1 LNLRDGFK
9 RLVKRFKG
17 NIMELGHTPTGDDA
31 FQTAKRLVRET
42 IPKRKKIITASVLC
56 MVGVSVFTAALAYTT
71 KLIVNDV
78 FVAKDASAAIEVAI
92 IVIFVSFSKS
102 LFHYGNAVLQ
112 NVLNRSI
119 SSSYQKETFEN
130 TLRREIS
137 FFNGKHASD
146 HMAQIRLYGM
156 AAGQAVTVICSRFLT
171 EVLTLVALFVVM
183 FLQDALMTFYSI
195 LIIPVIF
202 GLVSFLSRKIRKV
215 AKEEAD
221 LSGQYFAAGSEALAG
236 VRTVKSY
243 NLENKSIEKFN
254 SSVDAL
260 EDRIFGIS
268 KVTAAT
274 HPIMEFLGGLVLGVF
289 VIYAAWQTINYGKTP
304 GEFTAFITAFL
315 LAYQPAAKISKLWV
329 ELQKSLTQSFFMFL
343 LIDTKPQVL
352 GLGSKSLKEVGG
364 SVTFSDVSFGYEND
378 DVSINKVSFNLSPGE
393 KVAIVGKSGA
403 GKSTLIDLILGFY
416 RPDQGKIEIG
426 SVDISSILPMDLK
439 SHIAFI
445 SQDVFLF
452 DDTIEEN
459 IKDGFSAASKAE
471 INIAVKNAQVDSFVA
486 DFPLGLQTI
495 VGANGSNLSGGQ
507 KQRVAIARGLLK
519 KASIYIF
526 DEATS
531 ALDLENE
538 REILTALL
546 KTLENE
552 TVIFVSHRPA
562 LFDYVDKVLMLE
574 KGKVVGF
581 DQPSKIDKT
590 STEFRDLFG
599 VLE

>member
-1 LNLRDGFK
+1 
-9 RLVKRFKG
+9 
-17 NIMELGHTPTGDDA
+17 MESVNTPTGDDA
-31 FQTAKRLVRET
+31 LKTAKRLIKET
-42 IPKRKKIITASVLC
+42 IPKRKKIITASILC

-78 FVAKDASAAIEVAI
+78 FVAKDAEAAIEVAI

-112 NVLNRSI
+112 TVLNRSI
-119 SSSYQKETFEN
+119 SSFYQKEAFQK

-156 AAGQAVTVICSRFLT
+156 AAGQAVTAICSRFLT

-183 FLQDALMTFYSI
+183 FLQDTLMTLYSI
-195 LIIPVIF
+195 VIIPIIF

-215 AKEEAD
+215 AKEETD
-221 LSGQYFAAGSEALAG
+221 LSGHYFAAGSEALAG

-243 NLENKSIEKFN
+243 NLERKSIEKFN

-289 VIYAAWQTINYGKTP
+289 VIYAAWQTITYGKTP

-315 LAYQPAAKISKLWV
+315 LAYQPASKISKLWV
-329 ELQKSLTQSFFMFL
+329 ELQKSLTQSFFMFR
-343 LIDTKPQVL
+343 LIDTKQKSVSC
-352 GLGSKSLKEVGG
+352 GNKSLQSGNGRVN
-364 SVTFSDVSFGYEND
+364 FSDVSFSYEND
-378 DVSINKVSFNLSPGE
+378 EVSIDKVSFNLEPGD

-403 GKSTLIDLILGFY
+403 GKSTLVDLILGFY
-416 RPDQGKIEIG
+416 SPTDGMIEIG
-426 SVDISSILPMDLK
+426 SMDISSISPMNLK
-439 SHIAFI
+439 NHIAFI

-459 IKDGFSAASKAE
+459 IKDGFASASHEE
-471 INIAVKNAQVDSFVA
+471 IIAAVKSAQVDGFA
-486 DFPLGLQTI
+486 EDFPLGLQTR

-519 KASIYIF
+519 RASIYIF

-531 ALDLENE
+531 ALDVENE
-538 REILTALL
+538 REIMTALL
-546 KTLENE
+546 ETLKNE
-552 TVIFVSHRPA
+552 TVIFVTHRPA
-562 LFDYVDKVLMLE
+562 LFEYVDKVLMLE
-574 KGKVVGF
+574 KGRVVGF
-581 DQPSKIDKT
+581 DEPSKIDKT
-590 STEFRDLFG
+590 STEFRELFG
-599 VLE
+599 VLQ

>member
-1 LNLRDGFK
+1 
-9 RLVKRFKG
+9 
-17 NIMELGHTPTGDDA
+17 MESVNTPTGDDA
-31 FQTAKRLVRET
+31 LKTAKRLIKET
-42 IPKRKKIITASVLC
+42 IPKRKKIITASIVC

-78 FVAKDASAAIEVAI
+78 FVAKDAGAAIEVAI

-112 NVLNRSI
+112 TVLNRSI
-119 SSSYQKETFEN
+119 SSFYQKEAFQK

-156 AAGQAVTVICSRFLT
+156 AAGQAVTAICSRFLT

-183 FLQDALMTFYSI
+183 FLQDTLMTLYSI
-195 LIIPVIF
+195 AIIPIIF

-215 AKEEAD
+215 AKEETD
-221 LSGQYFAAGSEALAG
+221 LSGHYFAAGSEALAG

-243 NLENKSIEKFN
+243 NLERKSIEKFN

-289 VIYAAWQTINYGKTP
+289 VIYAAWQTITYGKTP

-315 LAYQPAAKISKLWV
+315 LAYQPASKISKLWV
-329 ELQKSLTQSFFMFL
+329 ELQKSLTQSFFMFR
-343 LIDTKPQVL
+343 LIDTKPKSVSC
-352 GLGSKSLKEVGG
+352 GNKSLQSGNG
-364 SVTFSDVSFGYEND
+364 SVNFSNVSFGYEND
-378 DVSINKVSFNLSPGE
+378 EVSIDKVSFNLEPGD

-403 GKSTLIDLILGFY
+403 GKSTLVDLILGFY
-416 RPDQGKIEIG
+416 SPTDGMIEIG
-426 SVDISSILPMDLK
+426 SMDISSISPMDLK
-439 SHIAFI
+439 NHIAFI

-459 IKDGFSAASKAE
+459 IKDGFASASHEE
-471 INIAVKNAQVDSFVA
+471 IIAAVKSAQVDGFA
-486 DFPLGLQTI
+486 EDFPLGLQTR

-519 KASIYIF
+519 RASIYIF

-531 ALDLENE
+531 ALDVENE
-538 REILTALL
+538 REIMTALL
-546 KTLENE
+546 ETLKNE
-552 TVIFVSHRPA
+552 TVIFVTHRPA
-562 LFDYVDKVLMLE
+562 LFEYVDKVLMLE
-574 KGKVVGF
+574 KGRVVGF
-581 DQPSKIDKT
+581 DEPSKIDKT
-590 STEFRDLFG
+590 STEFRELFG
-599 VLE
+599 VLQ

>member
-1 LNLRDGFK
+1 
-9 RLVKRFKG
+9 
-17 NIMELGHTPTGDDA
+17 MESVNTPTGDDA
-31 FQTAKRLVRET
+31 LKTAKRLIKET
-42 IPKRKKIITASVLC
+42 IPKRKKIITASIVC

-78 FVAKDASAAIEVAI
+78 FVAKDTVAAIEVAI

-112 NVLNRSI
+112 TVLNRSI
-119 SSSYQKETFEN
+119 SSFYQKEAFQK

-156 AAGQAVTVICSRFLT
+156 AAGQAVTAICSRFLT

-183 FLQDALMTFYSI
+183 FLQDALMTLYSI
-195 LIIPVIF
+195 VIIPIIF

-215 AKEEAD
+215 AKEETD
-221 LSGQYFAAGSEALAG
+221 LSGHYFAAGSEALAG

-243 NLENKSIEKFN
+243 NLERKSIEKFN

-289 VIYAAWQTINYGKTP
+289 VIYAAWQTITYGKTP

-315 LAYQPAAKISKLWV
+315 LAYQPASKISKLWV
-329 ELQKSLTQSFFMFL
+329 ELQKSLTQSFFMFR
-343 LIDTKPQVL
+343 LIDTKPKSVSC
-352 GLGSKSLKEVGG
+352 GNKSLQSGNG
-364 SVTFSDVSFGYEND
+364 SVNFSNVSFGYEND
-378 DVSINKVSFNLSPGE
+378 EVSIDKVSFNLEPGD

-403 GKSTLIDLILGFY
+403 GKSTLVDLILGFY
-416 RPDQGKIEIG
+416 SPTDGMIEIG
-426 SVDISSILPMDLK
+426 SMDISSISPMDLK
-439 SHIAFI
+439 NHIAFI

-459 IKDGFSAASKAE
+459 IKDGFASASHEE
-471 INIAVKNAQVDSFVA
+471 IIAAVQSAQVDGFA
-486 DFPLGLQTI
+486 EDFPLGLQTR

-519 KASIYIF
+519 RASIYIF

-531 ALDLENE
+531 ALDVENE
-538 REILTALL
+538 REIMTALL
-546 KTLENE
+546 ETLKNE
-552 TVIFVSHRPA
+552 TVIFVTHRPA
-562 LFDYVDKVLMLE
+562 LFEYVDKVLMLE
-574 KGKVVGF
+574 KGRVVGF
-581 DQPSKIDKT
+581 DEPSKIDKT
-590 STEFRDLFG
+590 STEFRELFG
-599 VLE
+599 VLQ

>member
-1 LNLRDGFK
+1 
-9 RLVKRFKG
+9 
-17 NIMELGHTPTGDDA
+17 MESVNTPTGDDA
-31 FQTAKRLVRET
+31 LKTAKRLINET
-42 IPKRKKIITASVLC
+42 IPNRKKIITASILC

-78 FVAKDASAAIEVAI
+78 FVAKDAGAAIEVAI

-112 NVLNRSI
+112 TVLNRSI
-119 SSSYQKETFEN
+119 SSFYQKEAFQK

-156 AAGQAVTVICSRFLT
+156 AAGQAVTAICSRFLT

-183 FLQDALMTFYSI
+183 FLQDTLMTLYSI
-195 LIIPVIF
+195 VIIPIIF

-215 AKEEAD
+215 AKEETD
-221 LSGQYFAAGSEALAG
+221 LSGHYFAAGSEALAG

-243 NLENKSIEKFN
+243 NLERKSIEKFN

-289 VIYAAWQTINYGKTP
+289 VIYAAWQTITYGKTP

-315 LAYQPAAKISKLWV
+315 LAYQPAANISKLWV
-329 ELQKSLTQSFFMFL
+329 ELQKSLTQSFFMFGFL
-343 LIDTKPQVL
+343 DTRPQSVSR
-352 GLGSKSLKEVGG
+352 GNKSLQSGNG

-378 DVSINKVSFNLSPGE
+378 EVSIDKVSFNLEPGD

-403 GKSTLIDLILGFY
+403 GKSTLVDLILGFY
-416 RPDQGKIEIG
+416 SPTDGMIEIG
-426 SVDISSILPMDLK
+426 SMDISSISPIDLK
-439 SHIAFI
+439 NHIAFI

-459 IKDGFSAASKAE
+459 IKDGFASASHEE
-471 INIAVKNAQVDSFVA
+471 IIAAVKSAQVDGFA
-486 DFPLGLQTI
+486 EDFPLGLQTR

-519 KASIYIF
+519 RASIYIF

-531 ALDLENE
+531 ALDVENE
-538 REILTALL
+538 REIMTALL
-546 KTLENE
+546 ETLKNE
-552 TVIFVSHRPA
+552 TVIFVTHRPA
-562 LFDYVDKVLMLE
+562 LFEYVDKVLMLE
-574 KGKVVGF
+574 KGRVVGF
-581 DQPSKIDKT
+581 DEPSKIDKT
-590 STEFRDLFG
+590 STEFRELFG
-599 VLE
+599 VLQ

>member
-1 LNLRDGFK
+1 
-9 RLVKRFKG
+9 
-17 NIMELGHTPTGDDA
+17 MESVNTPTGDDA
-31 FQTAKRLVRET
+31 LKTAKRLIKET
-42 IPKRKKIITASVLC
+42 IPKRKKIITASIVC

-78 FVAKDASAAIEVAI
+78 FVAKDAGAAIEVAI

-112 NVLNRSI
+112 TVLNRSI
-119 SSSYQKETFEN
+119 SSFYQKEAFQK

-156 AAGQAVTVICSRFLT
+156 AAGQAVTAICSRFLT

-183 FLQDALMTFYSI
+183 FLQDALMTLYSI
-195 LIIPVIF
+195 VIIPIIF

-215 AKEEAD
+215 AKEETD
-221 LSGQYFAAGSEALAG
+221 LSGHYFAAGSEALAG

-243 NLENKSIEKFN
+243 NLERKSIEKFN

-289 VIYAAWQTINYGKTP
+289 VIYAAWQTITYGKTP

-315 LAYQPAAKISKLWV
+315 LAYQPASKISKLWV
-329 ELQKSLTQSFFMFL
+329 ELQKSLTQSFFMFR
-343 LIDTKPQVL
+343 LIDTKPKSVSC
-352 GLGSKSLKEVGG
+352 GNKSLQSGNG
-364 SVTFSDVSFGYEND
+364 SVNFSDVSFGYEID
-378 DVSINKVSFNLSPGE
+378 EVSIDKVSFNLEPGD

-403 GKSTLIDLILGFY
+403 GKSTLVDLILGFY
-416 RPDQGKIEIG
+416 SPTDGMIEIG
-426 SVDISSILPMDLK
+426 SMDISSISPMYLK
-439 SHIAFI
+439 NHIAFI

-459 IKDGFSAASKAE
+459 IKDGFASASHEE
-471 INIAVKNAQVDSFVA
+471 IIAAVKSAQVDGFA
-486 DFPLGLQTI
+486 EDFPLGLQTR

-519 KASIYIF
+519 RASIYIF

-531 ALDLENE
+531 ALDVENE
-538 REILTALL
+538 REIMTALL
-546 KTLENE
+546 ETLKNE
-552 TVIFVSHRPA
+552 TVIFVTHRPA
-562 LFDYVDKVLMLE
+562 LFEYVDKVLMLE
-574 KGKVVGF
+574 KGRVVGF
-581 DQPSKIDKT
+581 DEPSKIDKT
-590 STEFRDLFG
+590 STEFRELFG
-599 VLE
+599 VLQ

>member
-1 LNLRDGFK
+1 
-9 RLVKRFKG
+9 
-17 NIMELGHTPTGDDA
+17 MELGHTPTGDDA

-171 EVLTLVALFVVM
+171 EVLTLIALFFVM

-195 LIIPVIF
+195 LIIPLIF

-343 LIDTKPQVL
+343 LIDTRPQLL
-352 GLGSKSLKEVGG
+352 GMGNKSLKTIGG

-416 RPDQGKIEIG
+416 KPDKGKIEIG
-426 SVDISSILPMDLK
+426 SIDISSILPVDLK

-459 IKDGFSAASKAE
+459 IKDGFSDASKAE

-486 DFPLGLQTI
+486 DLPLGLQTI

-590 STEFRDLFG
+590 STEFRHLFG

>member
-1 LNLRDGFK
+1 
-9 RLVKRFKG
+9 
-17 NIMELGHTPTGDDA
+17 MELGHTPTGDDA
-31 FQTAKRLVRET
+31 FQTAKRLVKET
-42 IPKRKKIITASVLC
+42 IPKRKKIISASVLC

-92 IVIFVSFSKS
+92 IVIFVSLSKS

-171 EVLTLVALFVVM
+171 EVLTLVALFFVM

-243 NLENKSIEKFN
+243 NLENKSIAKFN

-343 LIDTKPQVL
+343 LIDTKPPVL

-486 DFPLGLQTI
+486 DFPLGLQTK

>member
-1 LNLRDGFK
+1 
-9 RLVKRFKG
+9 
-17 NIMELGHTPTGDDA
+17 MESVNTPTGDDA
-31 FQTAKRLVRET
+31 LKTAKRLIKET
-42 IPKRKKIITASVLC
+42 IPKRKKIITASILC

-78 FVAKDASAAIEVAI
+78 FVAKDAEAAIEVAI

-112 NVLNRSI
+112 TVLNRSI
-119 SSSYQKETFEN
+119 SSFYQKEAFQK

-156 AAGQAVTVICSRFLT
+156 AAGQAVTAICSRFLT

-183 FLQDALMTFYSI
+183 FLQDTLMTLYSI
-195 LIIPVIF
+195 VIIPIIF

-215 AKEEAD
+215 AKEETD
-221 LSGQYFAAGSEALAG
+221 LSGHYFAAGSEALAG

-243 NLENKSIEKFN
+243 NLERKSIEKFN

-289 VIYAAWQTINYGKTP
+289 VIYAAWQTIAYGKTP

-315 LAYQPAAKISKLWV
+315 LAYQPASKISKLWV
-329 ELQKSLTQSFFMFL
+329 ELQKSLTQSFFMFR
-343 LIDTKPQVL
+343 LIDTKPKSVSC
-352 GLGSKSLKEVGG
+352 GNKSLQSGNG
-364 SVTFSDVSFGYEND
+364 SVNFSNVSFGYEND
-378 DVSINKVSFNLSPGE
+378 EVSIDKVSFNLEPGD

-403 GKSTLIDLILGFY
+403 GKSTLVDLILGFY
-416 RPDQGKIEIG
+416 SPTDGMIEIG
-426 SVDISSILPMDLK
+426 SMDISSISPMDLK
-439 SHIAFI
+439 NHIAFI

-459 IKDGFSAASKAE
+459 IKDGFASASHEE
-471 INIAVKNAQVDSFVA
+471 IIAAVKSAQVDGFA
-486 DFPLGLQTI
+486 EDFPLGLQTR

-519 KASIYIF
+519 RASIYIF

-531 ALDLENE
+531 ALDVENE
-538 REILTALL
+538 REIMTALL
-546 KTLENE
+546 ETLKNE
-552 TVIFVSHRPA
+552 TVIFVTHRPA
-562 LFDYVDKVLMLE
+562 LFEYVDKVLMLE
-574 KGKVVGF
+574 KGRVVGF
-581 DQPSKIDKT
+581 DEPSKIDKT
-590 STEFRDLFG
+590 STEFRELFG
-599 VLE
+599 VLQ

>member
-1 LNLRDGFK
+1 
-9 RLVKRFKG
+9 
-17 NIMELGHTPTGDDA
+17 MESVNTPTGDDA
-31 FQTAKRLVRET
+31 LKTAKRLIKET
-42 IPKRKKIITASVLC
+42 IPKRKKIITASIVC

-78 FVAKDASAAIEVAI
+78 FVAKDAAAAIEVAI

-112 NVLNRSI
+112 TVLNRSI
-119 SSSYQKETFEN
+119 SSFYQKEAFQK

-156 AAGQAVTVICSRFLT
+156 AAGQAVTAICSRFLT

-183 FLQDALMTFYSI
+183 FLQDALMTLYSI
-195 LIIPVIF
+195 VIIPVIF

-215 AKEEAD
+215 AKEETD
-221 LSGQYFAAGSEALAG
+221 LSGHYFAAGSEALAG

-243 NLENKSIEKFN
+243 NLERKSIGKFN

-289 VIYAAWQTINYGKTP
+289 VIYAAWQTITYGKTP

-315 LAYQPAAKISKLWV
+315 LAYQPASKISKLWV
-329 ELQKSLTQSFFMFL
+329 ELQKSLTQSFFMFR
-343 LIDTKPQVL
+343 LIDTKPKSVSC
-352 GLGSKSLKEVGG
+352 GNKSLQSGNG
-364 SVTFSDVSFGYEND
+364 SVNFSHVSFSYEND
-378 DVSINKVSFNLSPGE
+378 EVSIDKVSFSLQPGD

-403 GKSTLIDLILGFY
+403 GKSTLVDLILGFY
-416 RPDQGKIEIG
+416 SPTDGMIEIG
-426 SVDISSILPMDLK
+426 STDISSISPMELK
-439 SHIAFI
+439 NHIAFI

-459 IKDGFSAASKAE
+459 IKDGFASASERE
-471 INIAVKNAQVDSFVA
+471 IIAAVKSAQVDGFA
-486 DFPLGLQTI
+486 EDFPLGLQTR

-531 ALDLENE
+531 ALDVENE
-538 REILTALL
+538 REIMTALL
-546 KTLENE
+546 ETLKNE
-552 TVIFVSHRPA
+552 TVIFVTHRPA
-562 LFDYVDKVLMLE
+562 LFEYVDKVLMLE
-574 KGKVVGF
+574 KGRVVGF
-581 DQPSKIDKT
+581 DKPSKIDET
-590 STEFRDLFG
+590 STEFRELFG
-599 VLE
+599 VFQ

>member
-1 LNLRDGFK
+1 
-9 RLVKRFKG
+9 
-17 NIMELGHTPTGDDA
+17 MELGHTPTGDDA

-171 EVLTLVALFVVM
+171 EVLTLIALFVVM
-183 FLQDALMTFYSI
+183 FLQDALMTFYSV

-329 ELQKSLTQSFFMFL
+329 ELQKSLTQSYFMFL
-343 LIDTKPQVL
+343 LIDTRPQLL
-352 GLGSKSLKEVGG
+352 GMGNKSLKTIGG
-364 SVTFSDVSFGYEND
+364 SITFSDVSFGYEND

-416 RPDQGKIEIG
+416 RPDKGKIEIG
-426 SVDISSILPMDLK
+426 SIDISSILPMDLK

-459 IKDGFSAASKAE
+459 IKDGFSNASKAE

>member
-1 LNLRDGFK
+1 
-9 RLVKRFKG
+9 
-17 NIMELGHTPTGDDA
+17 MESVNTPTGDDA
-31 FQTAKRLVRET
+31 LKTAKRLIKET
-42 IPKRKKIITASVLC
+42 IPKRKKIITASIVC

-78 FVAKDASAAIEVAI
+78 FVAKDAGAAIEVAI

-112 NVLNRSI
+112 MVLNRSI
-119 SSSYQKETFEN
+119 SSFYQKEAFQK

-156 AAGQAVTVICSRFLT
+156 AAGQAVTAICSRFLT

-183 FLQDALMTFYSI
+183 FLQDTLMTLYSI
-195 LIIPVIF
+195 VIIPIIF

-215 AKEEAD
+215 AKEETD
-221 LSGQYFAAGSEALAG
+221 LSGHYFAAGSEALAG

-243 NLENKSIEKFN
+243 NLERKSIEKFN

-289 VIYAAWQTINYGKTP
+289 VIYAAWQTITYGKTP

-315 LAYQPAAKISKLWV
+315 LAYQPASKISKLWV
-329 ELQKSLTQSFFMFL
+329 ELQKSLTQSFFMFR
-343 LIDTKPQVL
+343 LIDTKPKSVSC
-352 GLGSKSLKEVGG
+352 GNKSLQSGNG
-364 SVTFSDVSFGYEND
+364 SVNFSDVSFGYEND
-378 DVSINKVSFNLSPGE
+378 EVSIDKVSFNLEPGD

-403 GKSTLIDLILGFY
+403 GKSTLVDLILGFY
-416 RPDQGKIEIG
+416 SPTDGMIEIG
-426 SVDISSILPMDLK
+426 SMDISSISPMNLK
-439 SHIAFI
+439 NHIAFI

-459 IKDGFSAASKAE
+459 IKDGFASASHEE
-471 INIAVKNAQVDSFVA
+471 IIAAVKSAQVDGFA
-486 DFPLGLQTI
+486 EDFPLGLQTR

-519 KASIYIF
+519 RASIYIF

-531 ALDLENE
+531 ALDVENE
-538 REILTALL
+538 REIMTALL
-546 KTLENE
+546 ETLKNE
-552 TVIFVSHRPA
+552 TVIFVTHRPA
-562 LFDYVDKVLMLE
+562 LFEYVDKVLMLE
-574 KGKVVGF
+574 KGRVVGF
-581 DQPSKIDKT
+581 DEPSKIDKT
-590 STEFRDLFG
+590 STEFRELFG
-599 VLE
+599 VLQ

>member
-1 LNLRDGFK
+1 
-9 RLVKRFKG
+9 
-17 NIMELGHTPTGDDA
+17 MESVNTPTGDDA
-31 FQTAKRLVRET
+31 LKTAKRLIKET
-42 IPKRKKIITASVLC
+42 IPKRKKIITASIVC

-78 FVAKDASAAIEVAI
+78 FVAKDAGAAIEVAI

-112 NVLNRSI
+112 TVLNRSI
-119 SSSYQKETFEN
+119 SSFYQKEAFQK

-156 AAGQAVTVICSRFLT
+156 AAGQAVTAICSRFLT

-183 FLQDALMTFYSI
+183 FLQDALMTLYSI
-195 LIIPVIF
+195 VIIPIIF

-215 AKEEAD
+215 AKEETD
-221 LSGQYFAAGSEALAG
+221 LSGHYFAAGSEALAG

-243 NLENKSIEKFN
+243 NLERKSIEKFN

-289 VIYAAWQTINYGKTP
+289 VIYAAWQTITYGKTP

-315 LAYQPAAKISKLWV
+315 LAYQPASKISKLWV
-329 ELQKSLTQSFFMFL
+329 ELQKSLTQSFFMFR
-343 LIDTKPQVL
+343 LIDTKPKSVSC
-352 GLGSKSLKEVGG
+352 GNKSLQSGNG
-364 SVTFSDVSFGYEND
+364 SVNFSNVSFGYEND
-378 DVSINKVSFNLSPGE
+378 EVSIDKVSFNLEPGD

-403 GKSTLIDLILGFY
+403 GKSTLVDLILGFY
-416 RPDQGKIEIG
+416 SPTDGMIEIG
-426 SVDISSILPMDLK
+426 SMDISSISPMNLK
-439 SHIAFI
+439 NHIAFI

-459 IKDGFSAASKAE
+459 IKDGFASASHEE
-471 INIAVKNAQVDSFVA
+471 IIAAVQSAQVDGFA
-486 DFPLGLQTI
+486 EDFPLGLQTR

-519 KASIYIF
+519 RASIYIF

-531 ALDLENE
+531 ALDVENE
-538 REILTALL
+538 REIMTALL
-546 KTLENE
+546 ETLKNE
-552 TVIFVSHRPA
+552 TVIFVTHRPA
-562 LFDYVDKVLMLE
+562 LFEYVDKVLMLE
-574 KGKVVGF
+574 KGRVVGF
-581 DQPSKIDKT
+581 DEPSKIDKT
-590 STEFRDLFG
+590 STEFRELFG
-599 VLE
+599 VLH

>member
-1 LNLRDGFK
+1 
-9 RLVKRFKG
+9 
-17 NIMELGHTPTGDDA
+17 MESVNTPTGDDA
-31 FQTAKRLVRET
+31 LKTAKRLIKET
-42 IPKRKKIITASVLC
+42 IPKRKKIITASIVC

-78 FVAKDASAAIEVAI
+78 FVAKDAGAAIEVAI

-112 NVLNRSI
+112 TVLNRSI
-119 SSSYQKETFEN
+119 SSFYQKEAFQK

-156 AAGQAVTVICSRFLT
+156 AAGQAVTAICSRVLT

-183 FLQDALMTFYSI
+183 FLQDALMTLYSVV
-195 LIIPVIF
+195 IIPIIF

-215 AKEEAD
+215 AKEETD
-221 LSGQYFAAGSEALAG
+221 LSGHYFAAGSEALAG

-243 NLENKSIEKFN
+243 NLERKSIEKFN

-289 VIYAAWQTINYGKTP
+289 VIYAAWQTITYGKTP

-315 LAYQPAAKISKLWV
+315 LAYQPASKISKLWV
-329 ELQKSLTQSFFMFL
+329 ELQKSLTQSFFMFR
-343 LIDTKPQVL
+343 LIDTKPKSVSC
-352 GLGSKSLKEVGG
+352 GNKSLQSGNG
-364 SVTFSDVSFGYEND
+364 SVNFSHVSFGYEND
-378 DVSINKVSFNLSPGE
+378 EVSIDKVSFSLQPGD

-403 GKSTLIDLILGFY
+403 GKSTLVDLILGFY
-416 RPDQGKIEIG
+416 SPTDGMIEIG
-426 SVDISSILPMDLK
+426 STDISSISPMELK
-439 SHIAFI
+439 NHIAFI

-459 IKDGFSAASKAE
+459 IKDGFASASERE
-471 INIAVKNAQVDSFVA
+471 IIAAVKSAQVDGFA
-486 DFPLGLQTI
+486 EDFPLGLQTR

-531 ALDLENE
+531 ALDVENE
-538 REILTALL
+538 REIMTALL
-546 KTLENE
+546 ETLKNE
-552 TVIFVSHRPA
+552 TVIFVTHRPA
-562 LFDYVDKVLMLE
+562 LFEYVDKVLMLE
-574 KGKVVGF
+574 KGRVVGF
-581 DQPSKIDKT
+581 DKPSKIDET
-590 STEFRDLFG
+590 STEFRELFG
-599 VLE
+599 VFQ

>member
-1 LNLRDGFK
+1 
-9 RLVKRFKG
+9 
-17 NIMELGHTPTGDDA
+17 MESVNTPTGDDA
-31 FQTAKRLVRET
+31 LKTAKRLIKET
-42 IPKRKKIITASVLC
+42 IPRRKKLITASIVC

-78 FVAKDASAAIEVAI
+78 FVAKDAGAAIEVAI

-112 NVLNRSI
+112 TVLNRSI
-119 SSSYQKETFEN
+119 SSFYQKEAFQK

-156 AAGQAVTVICSRFLT
+156 AAGQAVTAICSRFLT

-183 FLQDALMTFYSI
+183 FLQDALMTLYSI
-195 LIIPVIF
+195 VIIPIIF

-215 AKEEAD
+215 AKEETD
-221 LSGQYFAAGSEALAG
+221 LSGHYFAAGSEALAG

-243 NLENKSIEKFN
+243 NLERKSIEKFN

-289 VIYAAWQTINYGKTP
+289 VIYAAWQTITYGKTP

-315 LAYQPAAKISKLWV
+315 LAYQPASKISKLWV
-329 ELQKSLTQSFFMFL
+329 ELQKSLTQSFFMFR
-343 LIDTKPQVL
+343 LIDTKPKSVSC
-352 GLGSKSLKEVGG
+352 GNKSLQSGNG
-364 SVTFSDVSFGYEND
+364 SVNFSNVSFGYEND
-378 DVSINKVSFNLSPGE
+378 EVSIDKVSFNLEPGD

-403 GKSTLIDLILGFY
+403 GKSTLVDLILGFY
-416 RPDQGKIEIG
+416 SPTDGMIEIG
-426 SVDISSILPMDLK
+426 SMDISSISPIDLK
-439 SHIAFI
+439 NHIAFI

-459 IKDGFSAASKAE
+459 IKDGFASASHEE
-471 INIAVKNAQVDSFVA
+471 IIAAVQSAQVDGFA
-486 DFPLGLQTI
+486 EDFPLGLQTR

-519 KASIYIF
+519 RASIYIF

-531 ALDLENE
+531 ALDVENE
-538 REILTALL
+538 REIMTALL
-546 KTLENE
+546 ETLKNE
-552 TVIFVSHRPA
+552 TVIFVTHRPA
-562 LFDYVDKVLMLE
+562 LFEYVDKVLMLE
-574 KGKVVGF
+574 KGRVVGF
-581 DQPSKIDKT
+581 DEPSKIDKT
-590 STEFRDLFG
+590 STEFRELFG
-599 VLE
+599 VLQ

>member
-1 LNLRDGFK
+1 
-9 RLVKRFKG
+9 
-17 NIMELGHTPTGDDA
+17 MELGHTPTGDDA

-171 EVLTLVALFVVM
+171 EVLTLIALFVVM
-183 FLQDALMTFYSI
+183 FLQDALMTFYSV

-329 ELQKSLTQSFFMFL
+329 ELQKSLTQSYFMFL
-343 LIDTKPQVL
+343 LIDTRPQLL
-352 GLGSKSLKEVGG
+352 GMGNKSLKTIGG

-416 RPDQGKIEIG
+416 RPDKGKIEIG
-426 SVDISSILPMDLK
+426 SIDISSILPMDLK

-459 IKDGFSAASKAE
+459 IKDGFSNASKAE

>member
-1 LNLRDGFK
+1 
-9 RLVKRFKG
+9 
-17 NIMELGHTPTGDDA
+17 MELGHTPTGDDA

-171 EVLTLVALFVVM
+171 EVLTLIALFVVM

-243 NLENKSIEKFN
+243 NLENKSIKKFN

-343 LIDTKPQVL
+343 LIDTRPQLL
-352 GLGSKSLKEVGG
+352 GMGNKSLKTIGG

-416 RPDQGKIEIG
+416 RPDKGKIEIG
-426 SVDISSILPMDLK
+426 SIDISSILPMDLK

-459 IKDGFSAASKAE
+459 IKDGFSNASKAE

>member
-1 LNLRDGFK
+1 
-9 RLVKRFKG
+9 
-17 NIMELGHTPTGDDA
+17 MESVNTPTGDDA
-31 FQTAKRLVRET
+31 LKTAKRLIKET
-42 IPKRKKIITASVLC
+42 IPKRKKIITASILC

-78 FVAKDASAAIEVAI
+78 FVAKDAGAAIEVAI

-112 NVLNRSI
+112 TVINRSI
-119 SSSYQKETFEN
+119 SSFYQKEAFQKM
-130 TLRREIS
+130 LRREIS

-156 AAGQAVTVICSRFLT
+156 AAGQAVTAICSRFLT

-183 FLQDALMTFYSI
+183 FLQDTLMTLYSI
-195 LIIPVIF
+195 VIIPIIF

-215 AKEEAD
+215 AKEETD
-221 LSGQYFAAGSEALAG
+221 LSGHYFAAGSEALAG

-243 NLENKSIEKFN
+243 NLERKSIEKFN

-289 VIYAAWQTINYGKTP
+289 VIYAAWQTIAYGKTP

-315 LAYQPAAKISKLWV
+315 LAYQPASKISKLWV
-329 ELQKSLTQSFFMFL
+329 ELQKSLTQSFFMFR
-343 LIDTKPQVL
+343 LIDTKPKSVSC
-352 GLGSKSLKEVGG
+352 GNKSLQSGNG
-364 SVTFSDVSFGYEND
+364 SVNFSDVSFGYEND
-378 DVSINKVSFNLSPGE
+378 EVSIDKVSFNLEPGD

-403 GKSTLIDLILGFY
+403 GKSTLVDLILGFY
-416 RPDQGKIEIG
+416 SPTDGMIEIG
-426 SVDISSILPMDLK
+426 SMDITSISPMDLK
-439 SHIAFI
+439 NHIAFI

-459 IKDGFSAASKAE
+459 IKDGFASASHEE
-471 INIAVKNAQVDSFVA
+471 IIAAVKSAQVDGFA
-486 DFPLGLQTI
+486 EDFPLGLQTR

-519 KASIYIF
+519 RASIYIF

-531 ALDLENE
+531 ALDVENE
-538 REILTALL
+538 REIMTALL
-546 KTLENE
+546 ETLKNE
-552 TVIFVSHRPA
+552 TVIFVTHRPA
-562 LFDYVDKVLMLE
+562 LFEYVDKVLMLE
-574 KGKVVGF
+574 KGRVVGF
-581 DQPSKIDKT
+581 DEPSKIDKT
-590 STEFRDLFG
+590 STEFRELFG
-599 VLE
+599 VLQ

>member
-1 LNLRDGFK
+1 
-9 RLVKRFKG
+9 
-17 NIMELGHTPTGDDA
+17 MELGHTPTGDDA
-31 FQTAKRLVRET
+31 FQTAKRLVKET

-171 EVLTLVALFVVM
+171 EVLTLVALFFVM

-243 NLENKSIEKFN
+243 NLESKSIEKFN

-426 SVDISSILPMDLK
+426 SIDISSILPMDLK

>member
-1 LNLRDGFK
+1 
-9 RLVKRFKG
+9 
-17 NIMELGHTPTGDDA
+17 
-31 FQTAKRLVRET
+31 
-42 IPKRKKIITASVLC
+42 

-352 GLGSKSLKEVGG
+352 GLGSKPLKEVGG

>member
-1 LNLRDGFK
+1 
-9 RLVKRFKG
+9 
-17 NIMELGHTPTGDDA
+17 MESVTTPTGDDA
-31 FQTAKRLVRET
+31 LKTAKRLIKET
-42 IPKRKKIITASVLC
+42 IPKRKKIITASIVC

-78 FVAKDASAAIEVAI
+78 FVAKDAAAAIEVAI

-112 NVLNRSI
+112 TVLNRSI
-119 SSSYQKETFEN
+119 SSFYQKEAFQK

-156 AAGQAVTVICSRFLT
+156 AAGQAVTAICSRFLT

-183 FLQDALMTFYSI
+183 FLQDALMTLYSI
-195 LIIPVIF
+195 VIIPVIF

-215 AKEEAD
+215 AKEETD
-221 LSGQYFAAGSEALAG
+221 LSGHYFAAGSEALAG

-243 NLENKSIEKFN
+243 NLERKSIEKFN

-289 VIYAAWQTINYGKTP
+289 VIYAAWQTITYGKTP

-315 LAYQPAAKISKLWV
+315 LAYQPASKISKLWV
-329 ELQKSLTQSFFMFL
+329 ELQKSLTQSFFMFR
-343 LIDTKPQVL
+343 LIDTQPKSVSC
-352 GLGSKSLKEVGG
+352 GNKSLQKGNG
-364 SVTFSDVSFGYEND
+364 SVNFSHVSFGYEND
-378 DVSINKVSFNLSPGE
+378 EVSIDKVSFSLQPGD

-403 GKSTLIDLILGFY
+403 GKSTLVDLILGFY
-416 RPDQGKIEIG
+416 SPTDGMIEIG
-426 SVDISSILPMDLK
+426 STDISSISPMELK
-439 SHIAFI
+439 NHIAFI

-459 IKDGFSAASKAE
+459 IKDGFASASERE
-471 INIAVKNAQVDSFVA
+471 IIAAVKSAQVDGFA
-486 DFPLGLQTI
+486 EDFPLGLQTR

-531 ALDLENE
+531 ALDVENE
-538 REILTALL
+538 REIMTALL
-546 KTLENE
+546 ETLKNE
-552 TVIFVSHRPA
+552 TVIFVTHRPA
-562 LFDYVDKVLMLE
+562 LFEYVDKVLMLE
-574 KGKVVGF
+574 KGRVVGF
-581 DQPSKIDKT
+581 DKPSKIDET
-590 STEFRDLFG
+590 STEFRELFG
-599 VLE
+599 VFQ

>member
-1 LNLRDGFK
+1 
-9 RLVKRFKG
+9 
-17 NIMELGHTPTGDDA
+17 MESVNTPTGDDA
-31 FQTAKRLVRET
+31 LKTAKRLIKET
-42 IPKRKKIITASVLC
+42 IPKRKKIVTASILC

-78 FVAKDASAAIEVAI
+78 FVAKDAGAAIEVAI

-112 NVLNRSI
+112 TVLNRSI
-119 SSSYQKETFEN
+119 SSFYQKEAFQK

-156 AAGQAVTVICSRFLT
+156 AAGQAVTAICSRFLT

-183 FLQDALMTFYSI
+183 FLQDTLMTLYSI
-195 LIIPVIF
+195 VIIPIIF

-215 AKEEAD
+215 AKEETD
-221 LSGQYFAAGSEALAG
+221 LSGHYFAAGSEALAG

-243 NLENKSIEKFN
+243 NLERKSIEKFN

-274 HPIMEFLGGLVLGVF
+274 HPIMEFLGGLVLGLF
-289 VIYAAWQTINYGKTP
+289 VIYAAWQTITYGKTP

-315 LAYQPAAKISKLWV
+315 LAYQPASKISKLWV
-329 ELQKSLTQSFFMFL
+329 ELQKSLTQSFFMFR
-343 LIDTKPQVL
+343 LIDTKPKSVSC
-352 GLGSKSLKEVGG
+352 GNKSLQSGNG
-364 SVTFSDVSFGYEND
+364 SVNFSDVSFGYEND
-378 DVSINKVSFNLSPGE
+378 EVSIDKVSFNLEPGD

-403 GKSTLIDLILGFY
+403 GKSTLVDLILGFY
-416 RPDQGKIEIG
+416 SPTDGMIEIG
-426 SVDISSILPMDLK
+426 SMDISSISPMNLK
-439 SHIAFI
+439 NHIAFI

-459 IKDGFSAASKAE
+459 IKDGFASASQGE
-471 INIAVKNAQVDSFVA
+471 IIAAVNSAQVDGFA
-486 DFPLGLQTI
+486 GDFPLGLQTR

-531 ALDLENE
+531 ALDVENE
-538 REILTALL
+538 REIMTALL
-546 KTLENE
+546 ETLKNE
-552 TVIFVSHRPA
+552 TVIFVTHRPA
-562 LFDYVDKVLMLE
+562 LFEYVDKVLMLE
-574 KGKVVGF
+574 KGRVVGF
-581 DQPSKIDKT
+581 DEPSKIDKT
-590 STEFRDLFG
+590 STEFRELFG
-599 VLE
+599 VLQ

>member
-1 LNLRDGFK
+1 
-9 RLVKRFKG
+9 
-17 NIMELGHTPTGDDA
+17 MESVNTPTGDDA
-31 FQTAKRLVRET
+31 LKTAKRLIKET
-42 IPKRKKIITASVLC
+42 IPKRKKIITASILC

-78 FVAKDASAAIEVAI
+78 FVAKDAGAAIEVAI

-112 NVLNRSI
+112 TVLNRSI
-119 SSSYQKETFEN
+119 SSFYQKEAFQK

-156 AAGQAVTVICSRFLT
+156 AAGQAVTAICSRFLT

-183 FLQDALMTFYSI
+183 FLQDTLMTLYSI
-195 LIIPVIF
+195 AIIPIIF

-215 AKEEAD
+215 AKEETD
-221 LSGQYFAAGSEALAG
+221 LSGHYFAAGSEALAG

-243 NLENKSIEKFN
+243 NLERKSIEKFN

-289 VIYAAWQTINYGKTP
+289 VIYAAWQTITYGKTP

-315 LAYQPAAKISKLWV
+315 LAYQPASKISKLWV
-329 ELQKSLTQSFFMFL
+329 ELQKSLTQSFFMFR
-343 LIDTKPQVL
+343 LIDTKPKSVSC
-352 GLGSKSLKEVGG
+352 GNKSLQSGNG
-364 SVTFSDVSFGYEND
+364 SVNFSDVSFGYEND
-378 DVSINKVSFNLSPGE
+378 EVSIDKVSFNLEPGD

-403 GKSTLIDLILGFY
+403 GKSTLVDLILGFY
-416 RPDQGKIEIG
+416 SPTDGMIEIG
-426 SVDISSILPMDLK
+426 SMDISSISPMNLK
-439 SHIAFI
+439 NHIAFI

-459 IKDGFSAASKAE
+459 IKDGFASASHEE
-471 INIAVKNAQVDSFVA
+471 IIAAVKSAQVDGFA
-486 DFPLGLQTI
+486 EDFPLGLQTR

-519 KASIYIF
+519 RASIYIF

-531 ALDLENE
+531 ALDVENE
-538 REILTALL
+538 REIMTALL
-546 KTLENE
+546 ETLKNE
-552 TVIFVSHRPA
+552 TVIFVTHRPA
-562 LFDYVDKVLMLE
+562 LFEYVDKVLMLE
-574 KGKVVGF
+574 KGRVVGF
-581 DQPSKIDKT
+581 DEPSKIDKT
-590 STEFRDLFG
+590 STEFRELFG
-599 VLE
+599 VLQ

>member
-1 LNLRDGFK
+1 
-9 RLVKRFKG
+9 
-17 NIMELGHTPTGDDA
+17 MELVHTPTGDDA
-31 FQTAKRLVRET
+31 FQIAKRLVRET

-171 EVLTLVALFVVM
+171 EVLTLIALFFVM

-274 HPIMEFLGGLVLGVF
+274 HPIMEFLGGLVLGIF

-343 LIDTKPQVL
+343 LIDAKPKAL
-352 GLGSKSLKEVGG
+352 GLGSKSLKEIGG

-416 RPDQGKIEIG
+416 RPDKGKIEIG
-426 SVDISSILPMDLK
+426 SIDISSILPMDLK

-459 IKDGFSAASKAE
+459 IKDGFSDASKAE

-519 KASIYIF
+519 KATIYIF

-546 KTLENE
+546 KTLENQ

-574 KGKVVGF
+574 KGRVVGF

>member
-1 LNLRDGFK
+1 
-9 RLVKRFKG
+9 
-17 NIMELGHTPTGDDA
+17 MESVNTPTGDDA
-31 FQTAKRLVRET
+31 LKTAKRLIKET
-42 IPKRKKIITASVLC
+42 IPKRKKIITASIVC

-78 FVAKDASAAIEVAI
+78 FVAKDAGAAIEVAI

-112 NVLNRSI
+112 TVLNRSI
-119 SSSYQKETFEN
+119 SSFYQKEAFQK

-156 AAGQAVTVICSRFLT
+156 AAGQAVTAICSRFLT

-183 FLQDALMTFYSI
+183 FLQDALMTLYSI
-195 LIIPVIF
+195 VIIPIIF

-215 AKEEAD
+215 AKEETD
-221 LSGQYFAAGSEALAG
+221 LSGHYFAAGSEALAG

-243 NLENKSIEKFN
+243 NLERKSIEKFN

-289 VIYAAWQTINYGKTP
+289 VIYAAWQTITYGKTP

-315 LAYQPAAKISKLWV
+315 LAYQPASKISKLWV
-329 ELQKSLTQSFFMFL
+329 ELQKSLTQSFFMFR
-343 LIDTKPQVL
+343 LIDTKPKSVSC
-352 GLGSKSLKEVGG
+352 GNKSLQSGNG
-364 SVTFSDVSFGYEND
+364 SVNFSDVSFGYEND
-378 DVSINKVSFNLSPGE
+378 EVSIDKVSFNLEPGD

-403 GKSTLIDLILGFY
+403 GKSTLVDLILGFY
-416 RPDQGKIEIG
+416 SPTDGMIEIG
-426 SVDISSILPMDLK
+426 TMDISSISPMDLK
-439 SHIAFI
+439 NHIAFI

-459 IKDGFSAASKAE
+459 IKDGFAGASQEEIIAAVTS
-471 INIAVKNAQVDSFVA
+471 AQVDGFA
-486 DFPLGLQTI
+486 KDFPLGLQTR

-531 ALDLENE
+531 ALDVENE
-538 REILTALL
+538 REIMTALL
-546 KTLENE
+546 KTLKNE
-552 TVIFVSHRPA
+552 TVIFVTHRPA
-562 LFDYVDKVLMLE
+562 LFEYVDKVLMLE
-574 KGKVVGF
+574 KGRIVGF
-581 DQPSKIDKT
+581 DRPSKIDKT
-590 STEFRDLFG
+590 STEFRELFG
-599 VLE
+599 VIQ

>member
-1 LNLRDGFK
+1 
-9 RLVKRFKG
+9 
-17 NIMELGHTPTGDDA
+17 MESVNTPTGDDA
-31 FQTAKRLVRET
+31 LKTAKRLIKET
-42 IPKRKKIITASVLC
+42 IPKRKKIITASIVC

-78 FVAKDASAAIEVAI
+78 FVAKDAGAAIEVAI

-112 NVLNRSI
+112 MVLNRSI
-119 SSSYQKETFEN
+119 SSFYQKEAFQK

-156 AAGQAVTVICSRFLT
+156 AAGQAVTAICSRFLT

-183 FLQDALMTFYSI
+183 FLQDALMTLYSI
-195 LIIPVIF
+195 VIIPIIF

-215 AKEEAD
+215 AKEETD
-221 LSGQYFAAGSEALAG
+221 LSGHYFAAGSEALAG

-243 NLENKSIEKFN
+243 NLERKSIEKFN

-289 VIYAAWQTINYGKTP
+289 VIYAAWQTITYGKTP

-315 LAYQPAAKISKLWV
+315 LAYQPASKISKLWV
-329 ELQKSLTQSFFMFL
+329 ELQKSLTQSFFMFR
-343 LIDTKPQVL
+343 LIDTKPKSVSC
-352 GLGSKSLKEVGG
+352 GNKSLQSGNG
-364 SVTFSDVSFGYEND
+364 SVNFSDVSFGYEND
-378 DVSINKVSFNLSPGE
+378 EVSIDKVSFNLEPGD

-403 GKSTLIDLILGFY
+403 GKSTLVDLILGFY
-416 RPDQGKIEIG
+416 SPTDGMIEIG
-426 SVDISSILPMDLK
+426 SMDISSISPMNLK
-439 SHIAFI
+439 NHIAFI

-459 IKDGFSAASKAE
+459 IKDGFASASHEE
-471 INIAVKNAQVDSFVA
+471 IIAAVKSAQVDGFA
-486 DFPLGLQTI
+486 EDFPLGLQTR

-519 KASIYIF
+519 RASIYIF

-531 ALDLENE
+531 ALDVENE
-538 REILTALL
+538 REIMTALL
-546 KTLENE
+546 ETLKNE
-552 TVIFVSHRPA
+552 TVIFVTHRPA
-562 LFDYVDKVLMLE
+562 LFEYVDKVLMLE
-574 KGKVVGF
+574 NGRVVGF
-581 DQPSKIDKT
+581 DEPSKIDKT
-590 STEFRDLFG
+590 STEFRELFG
-599 VLE
+599 VLQ

>member
-1 LNLRDGFK
+1 
-9 RLVKRFKG
+9 
-17 NIMELGHTPTGDDA
+17 MELGHTPTGDDA
-31 FQTAKRLVRET
+31 FQTAKRLVKET

-171 EVLTLVALFVVM
+171 EVLTLVALFFVM

-202 GLVSFLSRKIRKV
+202 GLVSFLSRKIRRV

-378 DVSINKVSFNLSPGE
+378 DVSINKVSFDLSAGE

-426 SVDISSILPMDLK
+426 SIDISSILPMDLK
-439 SHIAFI
+439 SHIAYI

-471 INIAVKNAQVDSFVA
+471 INIAVKNAKVDSFVA

>member
-1 LNLRDGFK
+1 
-9 RLVKRFKG
+9 
-17 NIMELGHTPTGDDA
+17 MESVNTPTGDDA
-31 FQTAKRLVRET
+31 LKTAKRLIKET
-42 IPKRKKIITASVLC
+42 IPKRKKIITASILC

-78 FVAKDASAAIEVAI
+78 FVAKDAGAAIEVAI

-112 NVLNRSI
+112 TVLNRSI
-119 SSSYQKETFEN
+119 SSFYQKEAFQK

-156 AAGQAVTVICSRFLT
+156 AAGQAVTAICSRFLT

-183 FLQDALMTFYSI
+183 FLQDTLMTLYSI
-195 LIIPVIF
+195 VIIPIIF

-215 AKEEAD
+215 AKEETD
-221 LSGQYFAAGSEALAG
+221 LSGHYFAAGSEALAG

-243 NLENKSIEKFN
+243 NLERKSIEKFN

-289 VIYAAWQTINYGKTP
+289 VIYAAWQTIAYGKTP

-315 LAYQPAAKISKLWV
+315 LAYQPASKISKLWV
-329 ELQKSLTQSFFMFL
+329 ELQKSLTQSFFMFR
-343 LIDTKPQVL
+343 LIDTKPKSVSC
-352 GLGSKSLKEVGG
+352 GNKSLQSGNG
-364 SVTFSDVSFGYEND
+364 SVNFSNVSFGYEND
-378 DVSINKVSFNLSPGE
+378 EVSIDKVSFNLEPGD

-403 GKSTLIDLILGFY
+403 GKSTLVDLILGFY
-416 RPDQGKIEIG
+416 SPTDGMIEIG
-426 SVDISSILPMDLK
+426 SMDISSISPMDLK
-439 SHIAFI
+439 NHIAFI

-459 IKDGFSAASKAE
+459 IKDGFASASHEE
-471 INIAVKNAQVDSFVA
+471 IIAAVKSAQVDGFA
-486 DFPLGLQTI
+486 EDFPLGLQTR

-519 KASIYIF
+519 RASIYIF

-531 ALDLENE
+531 ALDVENE
-538 REILTALL
+538 REIMTALL
-546 KTLENE
+546 ETLKNE
-552 TVIFVSHRPA
+552 TVIFVTHRPA
-562 LFDYVDKVLMLE
+562 LFEYVDKVLMLE
-574 KGKVVGF
+574 KGRVVGF
-581 DQPSKIDKT
+581 DEPSKIDKT
-590 STEFRDLFG
+590 STEFRELFG
-599 VLE
+599 VLQ

>member
-1 LNLRDGFK
+1 
-9 RLVKRFKG
+9 
-17 NIMELGHTPTGDDA
+17 MELGHTPTGDDA
-31 FQTAKRLVRET
+31 FQTAKRLVKET

-171 EVLTLVALFVVM
+171 EVLTLVALFFVM
-183 FLQDALMTFYSI
+183 FLQDAIMTFYSI

-243 NLENKSIEKFN
+243 NLENKSIKKFN

-315 LAYQPAAKISKLWV
+315 LAYQPASKISKLWV
-329 ELQKSLTQSFFMFL
+329 ELQKSLTQSYFMFL
-343 LIDTKPQVL
+343 LIDTRPQLL
-352 GLGSKSLKEVGG
+352 GMGNKSLKTIGG

-416 RPDQGKIEIG
+416 RPDKGKIEIG
-426 SVDISSILPMDLK
+426 SIDISSILPMDLK

-459 IKDGFSAASKAE
+459 IKDGFSNASKAE
-471 INIAVKNAQVDSFVA
+471 INIAVQNAQVDSFVA

>member
-1 LNLRDGFK
+1 
-9 RLVKRFKG
+9 
-17 NIMELGHTPTGDDA
+17 MESVNTPTGDDA
-31 FQTAKRLVRET
+31 LKTAKRLIKET
-42 IPKRKKIITASVLC
+42 IPKRKKIITASIVC

-78 FVAKDASAAIEVAI
+78 FVAKDAGAAIEVAI

-112 NVLNRSI
+112 TVLNRSI
-119 SSSYQKETFEN
+119 SSFYQKEAFQK

-156 AAGQAVTVICSRFLT
+156 AAGQAVTDICSRFLT

-183 FLQDALMTFYSI
+183 FLQDALMTLYSI
-195 LIIPVIF
+195 VIIPIIF

-215 AKEEAD
+215 AKEETD
-221 LSGQYFAAGSEALAG
+221 LSGHYFAAGSEALAG

-243 NLENKSIEKFN
+243 NLERKSIEKFN

-289 VIYAAWQTINYGKTP
+289 VIYAAWQTITYGKTP

-315 LAYQPAAKISKLWV
+315 LAYQPASKISKLWV
-329 ELQKSLTQSFFMFL
+329 ELQKSLTQSFFMFR
-343 LIDTKPQVL
+343 LIDTKPKSVSC
-352 GLGSKSLKEVGG
+352 GNKSLQSGNG
-364 SVTFSDVSFGYEND
+364 SVNFSDVSFGYEND
-378 DVSINKVSFNLSPGE
+378 EVSIDKVSFNLEPGD

-403 GKSTLIDLILGFY
+403 GKSTLVDLILGFY
-416 RPDQGKIEIG
+416 SPTDGMIEIG
-426 SVDISSILPMDLK
+426 SMDISSISPMYLK
-439 SHIAFI
+439 NHIAFI

-459 IKDGFSAASKAE
+459 IKDGFASASHEE
-471 INIAVKNAQVDSFVA
+471 IIAAVKSAQVDGFA
-486 DFPLGLQTI
+486 EDFPLGLQTR

-519 KASIYIF
+519 RASIYIF

-531 ALDLENE
+531 ALDVENE
-538 REILTALL
+538 REIMTALL
-546 KTLENE
+546 ETLKNE
-552 TVIFVSHRPA
+552 TVIFVTHRPA
-562 LFDYVDKVLMLE
+562 LFEYVDKVLMLE

-581 DQPSKIDKT
+581 DEPSKIDKT
-590 STEFRDLFG
+590 STKFRELFG
-599 VLE
+599 VLQ

>member
-1 LNLRDGFK
+1 
-9 RLVKRFKG
+9 
-17 NIMELGHTPTGDDA
+17 MESVNTPTGDDA
-31 FQTAKRLVRET
+31 LKTAKRLIKET
-42 IPKRKKIITASVLC
+42 IPKRKKIITASIVC

-78 FVAKDASAAIEVAI
+78 FVAKDAGAAIEVAI

-112 NVLNRSI
+112 TVLNRSI
-119 SSSYQKETFEN
+119 SSFYQKEAFQK

-156 AAGQAVTVICSRFLT
+156 AAGQAVTAICSRFLT

-183 FLQDALMTFYSI
+183 FLQDTLMTLYSI
-195 LIIPVIF
+195 VIIPIIF

-215 AKEEAD
+215 AKEETD
-221 LSGQYFAAGSEALAG
+221 LSGHYFAAGSEALAG

-243 NLENKSIEKFN
+243 NLERKSIEKFN

-289 VIYAAWQTINYGKTP
+289 VIYAAWQTITYGKTP

-315 LAYQPAAKISKLWV
+315 LAYQPASKISKLWV
-329 ELQKSLTQSFFMFL
+329 ELQKSLTQSFFMFR
-343 LIDTKPQVL
+343 LIDTKPKSVSC
-352 GLGSKSLKEVGG
+352 GNKSLQSGNG
-364 SVTFSDVSFGYEND
+364 SVNFSNVSFGYEND
-378 DVSINKVSFNLSPGE
+378 EVSIDKVSFNLEPGD

-403 GKSTLIDLILGFY
+403 GKSTLVDLILGFY
-416 RPDQGKIEIG
+416 SPTDGMIEIG
-426 SVDISSILPMDLK
+426 SMDISSISPMDLK
-439 SHIAFI
+439 NHIAFI

-459 IKDGFSAASKAE
+459 IKDGFASASHEE
-471 INIAVKNAQVDSFVA
+471 IIAAVKSAQVDGFA
-486 DFPLGLQTI
+486 EDFPLGLQTR

-519 KASIYIF
+519 RASIYIF

-531 ALDLENE
+531 ALDVENE
-538 REILTALL
+538 REIMTALL
-546 KTLENE
+546 ETLKNE
-552 TVIFVSHRPA
+552 TVIFVTHRPA
-562 LFDYVDKVLMLE
+562 LFEYVDKVLMLE
-574 KGKVVGF
+574 KGRVVGF
-581 DQPSKIDKT
+581 DEPSKIDKT
-590 STEFRDLFG
+590 STEFRELFG
-599 VLE
+599 VLQ

>member
-1 LNLRDGFK
+1 
-9 RLVKRFKG
+9 
-17 NIMELGHTPTGDDA
+17 MESVNTPTGDDA
-31 FQTAKRLVRET
+31 LKTAKRLIKET
-42 IPKRKKIITASVLC
+42 IPKRKKIITASILC

-78 FVAKDASAAIEVAI
+78 FVAKDAGAAIEVAI

-112 NVLNRSI
+112 TVLNRSI
-119 SSSYQKETFEN
+119 SSFYQKEAFQK

-156 AAGQAVTVICSRFLT
+156 AAGQAVTAICSRFLT

-183 FLQDALMTFYSI
+183 FLQDTLMTLYSI
-195 LIIPVIF
+195 VIIPIIF

-215 AKEEAD
+215 AKEETD
-221 LSGQYFAAGSEALAG
+221 LSGHYFAAGSEALAG

-243 NLENKSIEKFN
+243 NLERKSIEKFN

-289 VIYAAWQTINYGKTP
+289 VIYAAWQTITYGKTP

-315 LAYQPAAKISKLWV
+315 LAYQPASKISKLWV
-329 ELQKSLTQSFFMFL
+329 ELQKSLTQSFFMFR
-343 LIDTKPQVL
+343 LIDTKPKSVSC
-352 GLGSKSLKEVGG
+352 GNKSLQSGNG
-364 SVTFSDVSFGYEND
+364 SVNFSNVSFGYEND
-378 DVSINKVSFNLSPGE
+378 EVSIDKVSFNLEPGD

-403 GKSTLIDLILGFY
+403 GKSTLVDLILGFY
-416 RPDQGKIEIG
+416 SPTDGMIEIG
-426 SVDISSILPMDLK
+426 SMDISSISPMNLK
-439 SHIAFI
+439 NHIAFI

-459 IKDGFSAASKAE
+459 IKDGFASASHEE
-471 INIAVKNAQVDSFVA
+471 IIAAVKSAQVDGFA
-486 DFPLGLQTI
+486 EDFPLGLQTR

-519 KASIYIF
+519 RASIYIF

-531 ALDLENE
+531 ALDVENE
-538 REILTALL
+538 REIMTALL
-546 KTLENE
+546 ETLKNE
-552 TVIFVSHRPA
+552 TVIFVTHRPA
-562 LFDYVDKVLMLE
+562 LFEYVDKVLMLE
-574 KGKVVGF
+574 KGRVVGF
-581 DQPSKIDKT
+581 DEPSKIDKT
-590 STEFRDLFG
+590 STEFRELFG
-599 VLE
+599 VLR

>member
-1 LNLRDGFK
+1 
-9 RLVKRFKG
+9 
-17 NIMELGHTPTGDDA
+17 MELGHTPTGDDA

-171 EVLTLVALFVVM
+171 EVLTLIALFFVM
-183 FLQDALMTFYSI
+183 FLQDALMTFYSV

-329 ELQKSLTQSFFMFL
+329 ELQKSLTQSYFMFL
-343 LIDTKPQVL
+343 LIDTRPQLL
-352 GLGSKSLKEVGG
+352 GMGNKSLKTIGG

-416 RPDQGKIEIG
+416 RPDKGKIEIG
-426 SVDISSILPMDLK
+426 SIDISSILPMDLK

-459 IKDGFSAASKAE
+459 IKDGFSNASKAE

>member
-1 LNLRDGFK
+1 
-9 RLVKRFKG
+9 
-17 NIMELGHTPTGDDA
+17 MESVNTPTGDDA
-31 FQTAKRLVRET
+31 LKTAKRLIKET
-42 IPKRKKIITASVLC
+42 IPKRKKIITASILC

-78 FVAKDASAAIEVAI
+78 FVAKDAGAAIEVAI

-112 NVLNRSI
+112 MVLNRSI
-119 SSSYQKETFEN
+119 SSFYQKEAFQK

-156 AAGQAVTVICSRFLT
+156 AAGQAVTAICSRFLT

-183 FLQDALMTFYSI
+183 FLQDTLMTLYSI
-195 LIIPVIF
+195 VIIPIIF

-215 AKEEAD
+215 AKEETD
-221 LSGQYFAAGSEALAG
+221 LSGHYFAAGSEALAG

-243 NLENKSIEKFN
+243 NLERKSIEKFN

-289 VIYAAWQTINYGKTP
+289 VIYAAWQTIAYGKTP

-315 LAYQPAAKISKLWV
+315 LAYQPASKISKLWV
-329 ELQKSLTQSFFMFL
+329 ELQKSLTQSFFMFR
-343 LIDTKPQVL
+343 LIDTKPKSVSC
-352 GLGSKSLKEVGG
+352 GNKSLQSGNG
-364 SVTFSDVSFGYEND
+364 SVNFSNVSFGYEND
-378 DVSINKVSFNLSPGE
+378 EVSIDKVSFNLEPGD

-403 GKSTLIDLILGFY
+403 GKSTLVDLILGFY
-416 RPDQGKIEIG
+416 SPTDGMIEIG
-426 SVDISSILPMDLK
+426 SMDISSISPMNLK
-439 SHIAFI
+439 NHIAFI

-459 IKDGFSAASKAE
+459 IKDGFASASHEE
-471 INIAVKNAQVDSFVA
+471 IIAAVKSAQVDGFA
-486 DFPLGLQTI
+486 EDFPLGLQTR

-519 KASIYIF
+519 RASIYIF

-531 ALDLENE
+531 ALDVENE
-538 REILTALL
+538 REIMTALL
-546 KTLENE
+546 ETLKNE
-552 TVIFVSHRPA
+552 TVIFVTHRPA
-562 LFDYVDKVLMLE
+562 LFEYVDKVLMLE
-574 KGKVVGF
+574 KGRVVGF
-581 DQPSKIDKT
+581 DEPSKIDKT
-590 STEFRDLFG
+590 STEFRELFG
-599 VLE
+599 VLR

>member
-1 LNLRDGFK
+1 
-9 RLVKRFKG
+9 
-17 NIMELGHTPTGDDA
+17 MESVNTPTGDDA
-31 FQTAKRLVRET
+31 LKTAKRLIKET
-42 IPKRKKIITASVLC
+42 IPKRKKIITASILC

-78 FVAKDASAAIEVAI
+78 FVAKDAEAAIEVAI

-112 NVLNRSI
+112 TVLNRSI
-119 SSSYQKETFEN
+119 SSFYQKEAFQK

-156 AAGQAVTVICSRFLT
+156 AAGQAVTAICSRFLT

-183 FLQDALMTFYSI
+183 FLQDTLMTLYSI
-195 LIIPVIF
+195 VIIPIIF

-215 AKEEAD
+215 AKEETD
-221 LSGQYFAAGSEALAG
+221 LSGHYFAAGSEALAG

-243 NLENKSIEKFN
+243 NLERKSIEKFN

-274 HPIMEFLGGLVLGVF
+274 HPIMEFLGGLVLGLF
-289 VIYAAWQTINYGKTP
+289 VIYAAWQTITYGKTP

-315 LAYQPAAKISKLWV
+315 LAYQPASKISKLWV
-329 ELQKSLTQSFFMFL
+329 ELQKSLTQSFFMFR
-343 LIDTKPQVL
+343 LIDTKPKSVSC
-352 GLGSKSLKEVGG
+352 GNKSLQSGNG
-364 SVTFSDVSFGYEND
+364 SVNFSDVSFGYEND
-378 DVSINKVSFNLSPGE
+378 EVSIDKVSFNLEPGD

-403 GKSTLIDLILGFY
+403 GKSTLVDLILGFY
-416 RPDQGKIEIG
+416 SPTDGMIEIG
-426 SVDISSILPMDLK
+426 SMDISSISPMDLK
-439 SHIAFI
+439 NHIAFI

-459 IKDGFSAASKAE
+459 IKDGFASASQGE
-471 INIAVKNAQVDSFVA
+471 IIAAVKSAQVDGFA
-486 DFPLGLQTI
+486 GDFPLGLQTR

-531 ALDLENE
+531 ALDVENE
-538 REILTALL
+538 REIMTALL
-546 KTLENE
+546 ETLKNE
-552 TVIFVSHRPA
+552 TVIFVTHRPA
-562 LFDYVDKVLMLE
+562 LFEYVDKVLMLE
-574 KGKVVGF
+574 KGRVVGF
-581 DQPSKIDKT
+581 DEPSKIDKT
-590 STEFRDLFG
+590 STEFRELFG
-599 VLE
+599 VLQ

>member
-1 LNLRDGFK
+1 
-9 RLVKRFKG
+9 
-17 NIMELGHTPTGDDA
+17 MESVTTPTGDDA
-31 FQTAKRLVRET
+31 LKTAKRLIKET
-42 IPKRKKIITASVLC
+42 IPKRKKIITASIVC

-78 FVAKDASAAIEVAI
+78 FVAKDAAAAIEVAI

-112 NVLNRSI
+112 TVLNRSI
-119 SSSYQKETFEN
+119 SSFYQKEAFQK

-156 AAGQAVTVICSRFLT
+156 AAGQAVTAICSRFLT

-183 FLQDALMTFYSI
+183 FLQDALMTLYSI
-195 LIIPVIF
+195 VIIPIIF

-215 AKEEAD
+215 AKEETD
-221 LSGQYFAAGSEALAG
+221 LSGHYFAAGSEALAG

-243 NLENKSIEKFN
+243 NLERKSIEKFN

-289 VIYAAWQTINYGKTP
+289 VIYAAWQTITYGKTP

-315 LAYQPAAKISKLWV
+315 LAYQPASKISKLWV
-329 ELQKSLTQSFFMFL
+329 ELQKSLTQSFFMFR
-343 LIDTKPQVL
+343 LIDTKPKSVSC
-352 GLGSKSLKEVGG
+352 GNKSLQSGNG
-364 SVTFSDVSFGYEND
+364 SVNFSHVSFGYEND
-378 DVSINKVSFNLSPGE
+378 EVSIDKVSFSLQPGD

-403 GKSTLIDLILGFY
+403 GKSTLVDLILGFY
-416 RPDQGKIEIG
+416 SPTDGMIKIG
-426 SVDISSILPMDLK
+426 STDISLISPMELK
-439 SHIAFI
+439 NHIAFI

-459 IKDGFSAASKAE
+459 IKDGFASASERE
-471 INIAVKNAQVDSFVA
+471 IIAAVKSAQVDGFA
-486 DFPLGLQTI
+486 EDFPLGLQTR

-531 ALDLENE
+531 ALDVENE
-538 REILTALL
+538 REIMTALL
-546 KTLENE
+546 ETLKNE
-552 TVIFVSHRPA
+552 TVIFVTHRPA
-562 LFDYVDKVLMLE
+562 LFEYVDKVLMLE
-574 KGKVVGF
+574 KGRVVGF
-581 DQPSKIDKT
+581 DKPSKIDET
-590 STEFRDLFG
+590 STEFRELFG
-599 VLE
+599 VYQ

>member
-1 LNLRDGFK
+1 
-9 RLVKRFKG
+9 
-17 NIMELGHTPTGDDA
+17 MELVNTPTGDDA
-31 FQTAKRLVRET
+31 LKTAKRLIKET
-42 IPKRKKIITASVLC
+42 IPKRKKIITASIVC

-78 FVAKDASAAIEVAI
+78 FVAKDAGAAIEVAI

-112 NVLNRSI
+112 TVLNRSI
-119 SSSYQKETFEN
+119 SSFYQKEAFQK

-156 AAGQAVTVICSRFLT
+156 AAGQAVTAICSRFLT

-183 FLQDALMTFYSI
+183 FLQDALMKLYSI
-195 LIIPVIF
+195 VIIPVIF

-215 AKEEAD
+215 AKEETD
-221 LSGQYFAAGSEALAG
+221 LSGHYFAAGSEALAG

-243 NLENKSIEKFN
+243 NLERKSIEKFN

-289 VIYAAWQTINYGKTP
+289 VIYAAWQTITYGKTP

-315 LAYQPAAKISKLWV
+315 LAYQPASKISKLWV
-329 ELQKSLTQSFFMFL
+329 ELQKSLTQSFFMFR
-343 LIDTKPQVL
+343 LIDTKPKSVSC
-352 GLGSKSLKEVGG
+352 GNKSLQSGNG
-364 SVTFSDVSFGYEND
+364 SVNFSHVSFGYEND
-378 DVSINKVSFNLSPGE
+378 EVSIDKVSFSLQPGD

-403 GKSTLIDLILGFY
+403 GKSTLVDLILGFY
-416 RPDQGKIEIG
+416 SPTDGMIEIG
-426 SVDISSILPMDLK
+426 STDISSISPMELK
-439 SHIAFI
+439 NHIAFI

-459 IKDGFSAASKAE
+459 IKDGFASASERE
-471 INIAVKNAQVDSFVA
+471 IIAAVKSAQVDGFA
-486 DFPLGLQTI
+486 EDFPLGLQTR

-531 ALDLENE
+531 ALDVENE
-538 REILTALL
+538 REIMTALL
-546 KTLENE
+546 ETLKNE
-552 TVIFVSHRPA
+552 TVIFVTHRPA
-562 LFDYVDKVLMLE
+562 LFEYVDKVLMLE
-574 KGKVVGF
+574 KGRVVGF
-581 DQPSKIDKT
+581 DKPSKIDET
-590 STEFRDLFG
+590 STEFRELFG
-599 VLE
+599 VFQ

>member
-1 LNLRDGFK
+1 
-9 RLVKRFKG
+9 
-17 NIMELGHTPTGDDA
+17 MESVNTPTGDDA
-31 FQTAKRLVRET
+31 LKTAKRLIKET
-42 IPKRKKIITASVLC
+42 IPKRKKIITASIVC
-56 MVGVSVFTAALAYTT
+56 MIGVSVFTAALAYTT

-78 FVAKDASAAIEVAI
+78 FVAKDAGAAIEVAI

-112 NVLNRSI
+112 TVLNRSI
-119 SSSYQKETFEN
+119 SSFYQKEAFQK

-156 AAGQAVTVICSRFLT
+156 AAGQAVTAICSRFLT
-171 EVLTLVALFVVM
+171 EVLTLMALFVVM
-183 FLQDALMTFYSI
+183 FLQDALMTLYSI
-195 LIIPVIF
+195 VIIPIIF

-215 AKEEAD
+215 AKEETD
-221 LSGQYFAAGSEALAG
+221 LSGHYFAAGSEALAG

-243 NLENKSIEKFN
+243 NLERKSIEKFN

-289 VIYAAWQTINYGKTP
+289 VIYAAWQTITYGKTP

-315 LAYQPAAKISKLWV
+315 LAYQPASKISKLWV
-329 ELQKSLTQSFFMFL
+329 ELQKSLTQSFFMFR
-343 LIDTKPQVL
+343 LIDTKPQSVSY
-352 GLGSKSLKEVGG
+352 GNKSLQSGNR

-378 DVSINKVSFNLSPGE
+378 EVSINKVSFNLQPGD

-403 GKSTLIDLILGFY
+403 GKSTLVDLILGFY
-416 RPDQGKIEIG
+416 SPTDGMIEIG
-426 SVDISSILPMDLK
+426 TMDISSISPMDLK
-439 SHIAFI
+439 NHIAFI

-459 IKDGFSAASKAE
+459 IKDGFAGASQEEIIAAVTS
-471 INIAVKNAQVDSFVA
+471 AQVDGFA
-486 DFPLGLQTI
+486 KDFPLGLQTR

-531 ALDLENE
+531 ALDVENE
-538 REILTALL
+538 REIMTALL
-546 KTLENE
+546 ETLKNE
-552 TVIFVSHRPA
+552 TVIFVTHRPA

-574 KGKVVGF
+574 KGRVVGF
-581 DQPSKIDKT
+581 DEPSKIDKT
-590 STEFRDLFG
+590 STEFRELFG
-599 VLE
+599 VLQ

>member
-1 LNLRDGFK
+1 
-9 RLVKRFKG
+9 
-17 NIMELGHTPTGDDA
+17 MESVNTPTGDDA
-31 FQTAKRLVRET
+31 LKTAKRLIKET
-42 IPKRKKIITASVLC
+42 IPKRKKIITASILC

-78 FVAKDASAAIEVAI
+78 FVAKDAEAAIEVAI

-112 NVLNRSI
+112 TVLNRSI
-119 SSSYQKETFEN
+119 SSFYQKEAFQK

-156 AAGQAVTVICSRFLT
+156 AAGQAVTAICSRFLT

-183 FLQDALMTFYSI
+183 FLQDTLMTLYSI
-195 LIIPVIF
+195 VIIPIIF

-215 AKEEAD
+215 AKEETD
-221 LSGQYFAAGSEALAG
+221 LSGHYFAAGSEALAG

-243 NLENKSIEKFN
+243 NLERKSIEKFN

-289 VIYAAWQTINYGKTP
+289 VIYAAWQTITYGKTP

-315 LAYQPAAKISKLWV
+315 LAYQPASKISKLWV
-329 ELQKSLTQSFFMFL
+329 ELQKSLTQSFFMFR
-343 LIDTKPQVL
+343 LIDTKPKSVSC
-352 GLGSKSLKEVGG
+352 GNKSLQSGNG
-364 SVTFSDVSFGYEND
+364 SVNFSDVSFGYEND
-378 DVSINKVSFNLSPGE
+378 EVSIDKVSFNLEPGD

-403 GKSTLIDLILGFY
+403 GKSTLVDLILGFY
-416 RPDQGKIEIG
+416 SPTDGMIEIG
-426 SVDISSILPMDLK
+426 SMDISSISPMNLK
-439 SHIAFI
+439 NHIAFI

-459 IKDGFSAASKAE
+459 IKDGFASASHEE
-471 INIAVKNAQVDSFVA
+471 IIAAVKSAQVDGFA
-486 DFPLGLQTI
+486 EDFPLGLQTR

-519 KASIYIF
+519 RASIYIF

-531 ALDLENE
+531 ALDVENE
-538 REILTALL
+538 REIMIALL
-546 KTLENE
+546 ETLKNE
-552 TVIFVSHRPA
+552 TVIFVTHRPA
-562 LFDYVDKVLMLE
+562 LFEYVDKVLMLE
-574 KGKVVGF
+574 KGRVVGF
-581 DQPSKIDKT
+581 DEPSKIDKT
-590 STEFRDLFG
+590 STEFRELFG
-599 VLE
+599 VLR

>member
-1 LNLRDGFK
+1 
-9 RLVKRFKG
+9 
-17 NIMELGHTPTGDDA
+17 MESVNTPTGDDA
-31 FQTAKRLVRET
+31 LKTAKRLIKET
-42 IPKRKKIITASVLC
+42 IPKRKKIITASILC

-78 FVAKDASAAIEVAI
+78 FVAKDAEAAIEVAI

-112 NVLNRSI
+112 TVLNRSI
-119 SSSYQKETFEN
+119 SSFYQKEAFQK

-156 AAGQAVTVICSRFLT
+156 AAGQAVTAICSRFLT

-183 FLQDALMTFYSI
+183 FLQDTLMTLYSI
-195 LIIPVIF
+195 VIIPIIF

-215 AKEEAD
+215 AKEETD
-221 LSGQYFAAGSEALAG
+221 LSGHYFAAGSEALAG

-243 NLENKSIEKFN
+243 NLERKSIEKFN

-289 VIYAAWQTINYGKTP
+289 VIYAAWQTITYGKTP

-315 LAYQPAAKISKLWV
+315 LAYQPASKISKLWV
-329 ELQKSLTQSFFMFL
+329 ELQKSLTQSFFMFR
-343 LIDTKPQVL
+343 LIDTKPKSVSC
-352 GLGSKSLKEVGG
+352 GNKSLQSGNR
-364 SVTFSDVSFGYEND
+364 SVNFSNVSFGYEND
-378 DVSINKVSFNLSPGE
+378 EVSIDKVSFNLEPGD

-403 GKSTLIDLILGFY
+403 GKSTLVDLILGFY
-416 RPDQGKIEIG
+416 SPTDGMIEIG
-426 SVDISSILPMDLK
+426 SMDISSISPMDLK
-439 SHIAFI
+439 NHIAFI

-459 IKDGFSAASKAE
+459 IKDGFASASHEE
-471 INIAVKNAQVDSFVA
+471 IIAAVKSAQVDGFA
-486 DFPLGLQTI
+486 EDFPLGLQTR

-519 KASIYIF
+519 RASIYIF

-531 ALDLENE
+531 ALDVENE
-538 REILTALL
+538 REIMTALL
-546 KTLENE
+546 ETLKNE
-552 TVIFVSHRPA
+552 TVIFVTHRPA
-562 LFDYVDKVLMLE
+562 LFEYVDKVLMLE
-574 KGKVVGF
+574 KGRVVGF
-581 DQPSKIDKT
+581 DEPSKIDKT
-590 STEFRDLFG
+590 STEFRELFG
-599 VLE
+599 VLQ

>member
-1 LNLRDGFK
+1 
-9 RLVKRFKG
+9 
-17 NIMELGHTPTGDDA
+17 MELGHTPTGDDA

-171 EVLTLVALFVVM
+171 EVLTLIALFVVM

-243 NLENKSIEKFN
+243 NLENKSIKKFN

-343 LIDTKPQVL
+343 LIDTRPQLL
-352 GLGSKSLKEVGG
+352 GMGNKSLKTIGG

-416 RPDQGKIEIG
+416 RPDKGKIEIG
-426 SVDISSILPMDLK
+426 SIDISSILPMDLK

-459 IKDGFSAASKAE
+459 IKDGFSNASKAE

-590 STEFRDLFG
+590 STEFRHLFG